1 MKTVLGLSLGASGQ
15 DYRFTTRFLG
25 QRLQVQR
32 VGTDGSLAQATQ
44 RLRHPAA
51 DAVGLGLERDD
62 APPQAPTPGPRSSG
76 WRRGTAACR

>member
-32 VGTDGSLAQATQ
+32 VGTDGSVAQATQ

-51 DAVGLGLERDD
+51 DAVGLGWR
-62 APPQAPTPGPRSSG
+62 PTMPTPTAPTPGPGSG
-76 WRRGTAACR
+76 CWRRGTAACR